1 MQILKSLSNYF
12 LSLAEGMGKKK
23 FPSMMVADVFHNIY
37 WKYWKEVL
45 NYDVPEK
52 CIKKDII
59 FNIF

>member
-12 LSLAEGMGKKK
+12 LSLAEGMGKKE

-37 WKYWKEVL
+37 WKYWKEIL

-52 CIKKDII
+52 YIKRDTM